1 MRSTMAHQ
9 FSQVPSV
16 AIQRSKFR
24 RDHGLKTTMDSGILY
39 PVYWDE
45 VLPGDTHT
53 VRMNAF
59 GRMASAIHPIMD
71 NIFLDTFFFF
81 VPNRL
86 LWDNWEKFC
95 GYQENPGD
103 STDYLVPIMQSPA
116 GGYAEGSIHDYFG
129 LPTKVAGLEHI
140 SLYHRAYNQCWND
153 WFRDENIQDSVTEHT
168 GDSQDP
174 DTDYVLLRRGK
185 RHDYFTSCLPWP
197 QKDNGNPVL
206 LPLGSQAPVQGIG
219 MAEGAAFAVDG
230 NTRYDTA
237 NPTGRTYAYSRDG
250 GTQQF
255 FIEAS
260 GTGQGDA
267 AVYADLSQATA
278 ATIND
283 LRQAFQVQRMYEKDA
298 RGGTRYVEILKT
310 HFQVVSPDFRLQR
323 PEYLGGGSTMVNIH
337 PVTQTSASSS
347 DIATAD
353 TPQGNLAAFGTLGV
367 KGHGFT
373 KSFVEHGVIIGMAA
387 IRADLTYQ
395 QGLCRSMTRRTR
407 FDYFWPSLANLGEM
421 AVLNKEIYAQGSAD
435 PTADEAVFGY
445 QEHWADYRY
454 KQSRITGLFRSNATQ
469 SLDPWHLSQEFGNLP
484 VLTSQAFIEDNPPID
499 RVIAVTDQP
508 QFILDAFFNVVSA
521 RPMPVNSVPGLIDHF

>member
-1 MRSTMAHQ
+1 MKSTMSHQ
-9 FSQVPSV
+9 FSTVPSV
-16 AIQRSKFR
+16 SIQRSKFK
-24 RDHGLKTTMDSGILY
+24 RDHGLKTTMDAGLLY
-39 PVYWDE
+39 PIYIDE

-53 VRMNAF
+53 VRLNAF
-59 GRMASAIHPIMD
+59 GRMATPLHPIMD

-103 STDYLVPIMQSPA
+103 STDYLVPIMQAPV
-116 GGYAEGSIHDYFG
+116 GGYAEQSIHDYLG
-129 LPTKVAGLEHI
+129 IPTKVDGIEHI
-140 SLYHRAYNQCWND
+140 SLYHRAYNLIWTE
-153 WFRDENIQDSVTEHT
+153 WFRDENIQDSVPLNT
-168 GDSQDP
+168 GDAQDQE
-174 DTDYVLLRRGK
+174 TDYVLLRRGK

-206 LPLGSQAPVQGIG
+206 LPLGSRADIHVND
-219 MAEGAAFAVDG
+219 V
-230 NTRYDTA
+230 
-237 NPTGRTYAYSRDG
+237 
-250 GTQQF
+250 
-255 FIEAS
+255 S
-260 GTGQGDA
+260 GTDLGIYNE
-267 AVYADLSQATA
+267 AVPGWRKIGTPDTFADISATEANATGSHMFADLSTATA

-283 LRQAFQVQRMYEKDA
+283 LREAFQVQRMFEKDA
-298 RGGTRYVEILKT
+298 RGGTRYVEVLKT

-337 PVTQTSASSS
+337 PVSQTSAS
-347 DIATAD
+347 ATSTQQAN
-353 TPQGNLAAFGTLGV
+353 TPQGNLAAFATVAIG
-367 KGHGFT
+367 GHGFT
-373 KSFVEHGVIIGMAA
+373 KSFVEHGVIIGLAS

-395 QGLCRSMTRRTR
+395 QGLCRSLSRRTR

-421 AVLNKEIYAQGSAD
+421 AVLNKEIFAQGTSAD
-435 PTADEAVFGY
+435 EDVFGY

-469 SLDPWHLSQEFGNLP
+469 SLDPWHLSLDFANLP
-484 VLTSQAFIEDNPPID
+484 VLTSSEFIEDDPPIE

-508 QFILDAFFNVVSA
+508 EFILDAFFSVTSA